1 MDDRY
6 YQHLQE
12 YDSSAEFNQFQELMA
27 RNYYLIYT
35 YDPEGYAE
43 YIAANTYAPH
53 ESWDWQGP
61 GQQEHYRSLRRQTQ
75 TTKMYQNLSL
85 GVILLNRVISVID
98 VALLSRQPSE
108 SGSALY
114 FTPLQ
119 SGGLMLNYRWE
130 F

>member
-43 YIAANTYAPH
+43 YIAANTYTPDEA
-53 ESWDWQGP
+53 WDWQGP